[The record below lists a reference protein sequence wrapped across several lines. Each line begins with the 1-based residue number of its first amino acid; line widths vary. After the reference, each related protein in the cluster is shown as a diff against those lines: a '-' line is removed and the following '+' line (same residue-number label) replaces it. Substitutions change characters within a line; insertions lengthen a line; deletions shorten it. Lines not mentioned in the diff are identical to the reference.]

1 MCVYMCMYP
10 CIYVCMH
17 ICIYTHICIIIYFL
31 ISRLTYIILGISPRV
46 VVYPSLMLSSC
57 HFLRLLVNRGH
68 PDYPQSPVHVGEH
81 LLSTYYTYSLDLPS
95 SVLFFRHTWPQT
107 FVLRLFISYLAWTHQ
122 LFIFIFQKLC
132 HLSIELSRCRPNF
145 FNFGNHETL
154 FLLIILYHFSVWKV
168 RTSVSLLFQQHSLKY
183 PLNIPIYIKCIQ
195 PISKTTEKHV
205 A

>member
-1 MCVYMCMYP
+1 MCMYP
-10 CIYVCMH
+10 CIYICMH

-31 ISRLTYIILGISPRV
+31 ISRPTYIILGISPRV

-107 FVLRLFISYLAWTHQ
+107 FVLRLSIVPFSLDTSTIYFYFPEILPSVYRTVQMQTQFLQLWEPWDSISFDYPVP
-122 LFIFIFQKLC
+122 LFCLESENFSLTS
-132 HLSIELSRCRPNF
+132 LSAAQS
-145 FNFGNHETL
+145 
-154 FLLIILYHFSVWKV
+154 
-168 RTSVSLLFQQHSLKY
+168 Q
-183 PLNIPIYIKCIQ
+183 IP
-195 PISKTTEKHV
+195 S
-205 A
+205 